1 MAAKSPQE
9 QRGALPVNII
19 AQSPASTGAHAAVR
33 RELASLI
40 DYGRLELPMLPEHAA
55 RVVALAGQP
64 DASALGLARLIA
76 SDQAL
81 AARVMKVARSAAYQ
95 PSSPINSLQHAIAW
109 LGLGEVADIAFTAA
123 VQGRLLNVPGQ
134 RPRAVRMWQV
144 AVACAIWAR
153 EVAAMARRY
162 SEVTYLCGLLH
173 DIGKP
178 VALLASADLAGK
190 LGVRLGDDDYDALV
204 HEFHAPLGLLLAQR
218 WRLPEAVAECI
229 RFWPDPSAATAHADE
244 VRVVHLAHHVAELVV
259 AQGADVARETLLKSA
274 AVDELHIGPDR
285 LKALIDRS
293 DWVMGQV
300 KAY

>member
-1 MAAKSPQE
+1 MNITSRSVAAPE
-9 QRGALPVNII
+9 GV
-19 AQSPASTGAHAAVR
+19 AAVR
-33 RELASLI
+33 RELRALL

-64 DASALGLARLIA
+64 HTDAAALAKLVAA
-76 SDQAL
+76 DQAL

-95 PSSPINSLQHAIAW
+95 PSSPIESLQHAIAW

-123 VQGRLLNVPGQ
+123 VQGRLLDVPGQ
-134 RPRAVRMWQV
+134 RPRATRLWQV
-144 AVACAIWAR
+144 AVACAIWSR
-153 EVAAMARRY
+153 EIAALVRRY
-162 SEVTYLCGLLH
+162 SDAIYLCGLLH

-229 RFWPDPSAATAHADE
+229 RHWPDPSAACAHTDV

-259 AQGADVARETLLKSA
+259 AQGADVARETLLKSD
-274 AVDELHIGPDR
+274 AVDQLHIGPDR
-285 LKALIDRS
+285 LKALIDRA

>member
-1 MAAKSPQE
+1 M
-9 QRGALPVNII
+9 NII
-19 AQSPASTGAHAAVR
+19 SQPVAVPEGLDAVR
-33 RELASLI
+33 RELASLL
-40 DYGRLELPMLPEHAA
+40 DYGRLELPMLPENAA

-64 DASALGLARLIA
+64 QADAQSLAKLVA
-76 SDQAL
+76 ADQAL

-123 VQGRLLNVPGQ
+123 VQGRLLDVPGQ
-134 RPRAVRMWQV
+134 RPRATRLWQV
-144 AVACAIWAR
+144 AVACAIWSR
-153 EVAAMARRY
+153 EIAALARRY
-162 SEVTYLCGLLH
+162 SDVTYVCGLLH

-178 VALLASADLAGK
+178 VALLAGADLAGK

-204 HEFHAPLGLLLAQR
+204 HEFHAPIGLLLAQR

-229 RFWPDPSAATAHADE
+229 RNWPDPSAASAHEDV

-259 AQGADVARETLLKSA
+259 AQGADVARETLLKSD
-274 AVDELHIGPDR
+274 AVDQLHIGPDR

-300 KAY
+300 QAY